1 MCRAE
6 SPQSPQ
12 LRLRQVALNR
22 FSEYCDQSAIGNR
35 QSAIGNNNMP
45 LVKVPKPKFMEKL
58 RRFFM
63 ADLLQG
69 LRLTLKYNIGAVT
82 DKDAVAG
89 KGIYTEQYPKVRPDV
104 APRFHG
110 APRLNMDP
118 ETHDTL
124 CIACN
129 LCAIACPEDCIDV
142 LAMDV
147 EIIVAGK
154 PRKKK
159 VLDEFIFDTS
169 RCMFCA
175 LCQEACPTSCLELT
189 QDFELATYSRAG
201 FVWNR
206 EMLEQG
212 RETVKYTR

>member
-1 MCRAE
+1 
-6 SPQSPQ
+6 
-12 LRLRQVALNR
+12 
-22 FSEYCDQSAIGNR
+22 
-35 QSAIGNNNMP
+35 MP
-45 LVKVPKPKFMEKL
+45 LVPVPKPTFTQKL
-58 RRFFM
+58 KRFFM
-63 ADLLQG
+63 VDLLRG
-69 LRLTLKYNIGAVT
+69 LGVTLKFNVGALT
-82 DKDAVAG
+82 DRDSVAG

-129 LCAIACPEDCIDV
+129 LCALACPEDCIDV
-142 LAMDV
+142 IPMDV
-147 EIIVAGK
+147 EVVVAGK
-154 PRKKK
+154 PRRKK

-175 LCQEACPTSCLELT
+175 LCQEACPTYCLELT

-212 RETVKYTR
+212 RETVKYER

>member
-1 MCRAE
+1 M
-6 SPQSPQ
+6 S
-12 LRLRQVALNR
+12 
-22 FSEYCDQSAIGNR
+22 
-35 QSAIGNNNMP
+35 
-45 LVKVPKPKFMEKL
+45 LVKIPQPTWKEKL
-58 RRFFM
+58 KRFFL
-63 ADLLQG
+63 ADMLKG
-69 LRLTLKYNIGAVT
+69 MWLTLKYNVGALT
-82 DKDAVAG
+82 DKNSVSG
-89 KGIYTEQYPKVRPDV
+89 FGIYTEQYPRVRPIV

-118 ETHDTL
+118 ETHESL

-129 LCAIACPEDCIDV
+129 LCALACPEDCIDV
-142 LAMDV
+142 IPMDIEV
-147 EIIVAGK
+147 MVAGK

-175 LCQEACPTSCLELT
+175 LCQEACPTACLELT
-189 QDFELATYSRAG
+189 QEFELATYSRAG

-212 RETVKYTR
+212 REARKFEA

>member
-1 MCRAE
+1 M
-6 SPQSPQ
+6 
-12 LRLRQVALNR
+12 RL
-22 FSEYCDQSAIGNR
+22 
-35 QSAIGNNNMP
+35 
-45 LVKVPKPKFMEKL
+45 
-58 RRFFM
+58 
-63 ADLLQG
+63 
-69 LRLTLKYNIGAVT
+69 
-82 DKDAVAG
+82 AG

-142 LAMDV
+142 IAMDV

-154 PRKKK
+154 PRRKK

-175 LCQEACPTSCLELT
+175 LVPGSVSDVVSGTDAGFRIGNLLARRLCLEPR
-189 QDFELATYSRAG
+189 DARAG
-201 FVWNR
+201 
-206 EMLEQG
+206 
-212 RETVKYTR
+212 TRDGEVHR

>member
-1 MCRAE
+1 
-6 SPQSPQ
+6 
-12 LRLRQVALNR
+12 
-22 FSEYCDQSAIGNR
+22 
-35 QSAIGNNNMP
+35 MP
-45 LVKVPKPKFMEKL
+45 LVKVPQPSWKERLK
-58 RRFFM
+58 RFFL
-63 ADLLQG
+63 ADMFKGML
-69 LRLTLKYNIGAVT
+69 LTLKYNLGALT
-82 DKDAVAG
+82 DRDAVRG
-89 KGIYTEQYPKVRPDV
+89 YGIYTEQYPSVRPQV

-118 ETHDTL
+118 ETHESL

-129 LCAIACPEDCIDV
+129 LCALACPEDCIDV
-142 LAMDV
+142 IPMDIEV
-147 EIIVAGK
+147 MVAGK

-175 LCQEACPTSCLELT
+175 LCQEACPTACLELT
-189 QDFELATYSRAG
+189 QEFELATYSRAG

-212 RETVKYTR
+212 RESRQFEA